1 MCDQCVTNNVKK
13 ALKAEHTNRL
23 KTAFVRALQQEQEIE
38 QRLAQGGNISPP
50 IQHSHSTPQQQ
61 SSTIHSKAYE
71 SLPASTQII
80 PFSLKSGSGGM
91 PMSSH
96 SPLVGGQT
104 LSGMTM
110 SLSGKDS
117 RLERERER
125 ERERDQREREKE
137 REREI
142 REHRERE
149 REREREQRERERSEN
164 REREKERAAAAAAAA
179 AAANFDFSK
188 IPDPTKLFGHQMSAA
203 ATAAALQAQLLRGMG
218 LPTGSSSMG
227 SHAHNP
233 LLNPFSP
240 LLYPYQLAMAASAA
254 QAAASQGR
262 GGGGG
267 GSSSNRDNS
276 AAAFTAA
283 SLAEL
288 QRQYLLDML
297 PHLPNM
303 TAANQNSNSRSSQGG
318 HSQGHGDGRS
328 NWKN

>member
-38 QRLAQGGNISPP
+38 QRLAQGGNITPP
-50 IQHSHSTPQQQ
+50 PVHMH
-61 SSTIHSKAYE
+61 IHQKAYE

-80 PFSLKSGSGGM
+80 PFSKA
-91 PMSSH
+91 SSTPAPAH
-96 SPLVGGQT
+96 SPSVNQAHAVMNMV
-104 LSGMTM
+104 S
-110 SLSGKDS
+110 KE

-125 ERERDQREREKE
+125 EREREM
-137 REREI
+137 

-149 REREREQRERERSEN
+149 RERERERNES
-164 REREKERAAAAAAAA
+164 REREKERERAAAAAAAA
-179 AAANFDFSK
+179 APAAAVSFDFSK
-188 IPDPTKLFGHQMSAA
+188 MPDPTKLFGHQMSAA
-203 ATAAALQAQLLRGMG
+203 AAVALQAQILRGMG
-218 LPTGSSSMG
+218 LPSGSASLP

-254 QAAASQGR
+254 QAAAQGR

-267 GSSSNRDNS
+267 GGGCSGGGGGGSSNNSSSNNNNSS

-303 TAANQNSNSRSSQGG
+303 AAAASSGASRSSQGQ
-318 HSQGHGDGRS
+318 SQGHSEGRS
-328 NWKN
+328 NWKS

>member
-50 IQHSHSTPQQQ
+50 IQHSPAN
-61 SSTIHSKAYE
+61 IHSKAYE

-80 PFSLKSGSGGM
+80 PFSIKSGSSGM
-91 PMSSH
+91 PMPTH
-96 SPLVGGQT
+96 NPMVGGQNI
-104 LSGMTM
+104 SAMTM
-110 SLSGKDS
+110 NLASKD
-117 RLERERER
+117 RLDRERDRERER
-125 ERERDQREREKE
+125 EQRDRERE

-179 AAANFDFSK
+179 AASVNFDFSK

-203 ATAAALQAQLLRGMG
+203 ASAAALQAQLLRGMG
-218 LPTGSSSMG
+218 LPSGSSSMG

-254 QAAASQGR
+254 QAAAQGR
-262 GGGGG
+262 GGSGGGG

-288 QRQYLLDML
+288 QRQYLLEML

-303 TAANQNSNSRSSQGG
+303 TAAASNNSNSRSSQGG

-328 NWKN
+328 NWKS